1 MAVTYPLIRE
11 ACFELVR
18 TTKGTIK
25 PIKMED
31 IGLEIS
37 EIGLLSDKFYEE
49 TIQYMDHY
57 GEWGITENLLALAVH
72 YISSVHTIPVGD
84 IFENYKVT
92 LPIILEIALPNAGV
106 SKGTPA
112 YEFLDF
118 LIEGLES
125 HKEE

>member
-37 EIGLLSDKFYEE
+37 EMGHLSDKFYEGNYS
-49 TIQYMDHY
+49 QYMDHY

-72 YISSVHTIPVGD
+72 YISSSTYHPSRRHI
-84 IFENYKVT
+84 
-92 LPIILEIALPNAGV
+92 
-106 SKGTPA
+106 
-112 YEFLDF
+112 
-118 LIEGLES
+118 
-125 HKEE
+125 